1 MNILLNARQ
10 QTLRYGIAGALVLL
24 LGQPPGAAAQ
34 ATGAAP
40 AAPPSGPAGMATGTE
55 PAPAKA
61 SIPEPAM
68 KPSSATDASSIA
80 PGQALN
86 DAHANFAP
94 NDPPGE
100 WHSQARDYANTR
112 YSPLDQITA
121 GNVAKLKIAWSF
133 SDGTPNGHEAAPLVV
148 GDTMFLVTPFP
159 NLAYALD
166 LSKVGVPIKWSFD
179 PQPTPVAIG
188 KACCD
193 TVNRGS
199 AYGDGKLVYNLLDD
213 HTIAID
219 ARTGKEVWRTKMG
232 NVTNGGTMTMA
243 PLIVGDKVYVG
254 NSGGELGVWGWL
266 AALDLRTGKQLWRA
280 HSSGSDKDVMIGS
293 DFKPFYSW
301 MKGKDLGKT
310 TWPAGMW
317 KTGAGAVWGW
327 VSYDPETNTIY
338 YGTSN
343 PGPRVP
349 SQRPG
354 YNLWTSAVFA
364 RDATTGMAKW
374 AYQFT
379 PHDQWDYDGVNENL
393 LLDLT
398 FDGKPRKVLV
408 HFDRNAFA
416 YTIDRTTGEVLS
428 AAPFA
433 YQNWSH
439 GIDLKT
445 GMPKVVAE
453 MQPKPNVK
461 LSNVCPPDIGGKD
474 WQPSAFSPRTGLV
487 YAGIFNI
494 CMDVTDHPQSYIAG
508 TPYDGMEMKRH
519 AAPGGNWGEFMAWDP
534 VAGKKVWSIKE
545 QFMTMSGALATA
557 GDVVFYGTV
566 DGWFRAVDAK
576 SGKVLWSQK
585 LSSGIIGQP
594 MTYLGPDKR
603 QYVAVYSGVGGAAMV
618 SSSQPGFPPRG
629 GMLYVF
635 SIDGESPHSA
645 AGMLTTEGTSWAEGP
660 GRGMGRKP

>member
-1 MNILLNARQ
+1 MNPIEPANRMLGRWSVAVALAALLC
-10 QTLRYGIAGALVLL
+10 
-24 LGQPPGAAAQ
+24 QPLSVEAQ
-34 ATGAAP
+34 ASSP
-40 AAPPSGPAGMATGTE
+40 ASPIPGERSSALGTGTS
-55 PAPAKA
+55 PPTADAT
-61 SIPEPAM
+61 IPEPAM
-68 KPSSATDASSIA
+68 KAPSAESAGA
-80 PGQALN
+80 PGQPLN
-86 DAHANFAP
+86 NAHANFAP

-100 WHSQARDYANTR
+100 WRGQARDYANTR

-121 GNVAKLKIAWSF
+121 ANVAKLRVAWSF

-148 GDTMFLVTPFP
+148 GDTMYIVTPFP

-166 LSKVGVPIKWSFD
+166 LSKAGAPIKWSYD
-179 PQPTPVAIG
+179 PKPTPLAIG

-199 AYGDGKLVYNLLDD
+199 AYVDGKLIYNLLDA

-219 ARTGKEVWRTKMG
+219 VKTGKEVWRTKMG
-232 NVTNGGTMTMA
+232 DVSTGMTMTMA
-243 PLIVGDKVYVG
+243 PFVVGDKVYVG

-266 AALDLRTGKQLWRA
+266 AALDVKTGKELWRA
-280 HSSGSDKDVMIGS
+280 HSSGTDKDVMIGP

-301 MKGKDLGKT
+301 MKGKDLGLT

-354 YNLWTSAVFA
+354 YNLWSSAMFA

-398 FDGKPRKVLV
+398 FEGKPRKVLV

-416 YTIDRTTGEVLS
+416 YTMDRTTGEVLS

-494 CMDVTDHPQSYIAG
+494 CMDVTDHPQSYIPG
-508 TPYDGMEMKRH
+508 TPYDGMEMTRH

-534 VAGKKVWSIKE
+534 VAGKKAWSIKE
-545 QFMTMSGALATA
+545 QFMVMSGTLATA

-566 DGWFRAVDAK
+566 DGWFRAVDAR

-594 MTYLGPDKR
+594 MSYLGPDKR
-603 QYVAVYSGVGGAAMV
+603 QYVAIYSGVGGAAMV
-618 SSSQPGFPPRG
+618 SSAEPGFPPRG
-629 GMLYVF
+629 GVLYVF

-645 AGMLTTEGTSWAEGP
+645 AGMLTTEGAVPASRSD
-660 GRGMGRKP
+660 RGMGGKP